1 MKGAGLDEQLDELG
15 FSLGS
20 VCEAII
26 TTLDP
31 EGSPSASPMGVIR
44 VGPETIEIKPF
55 KTSST
60 YNNLLA
66 HPRAC
71 INITGDPA
79 LYLVTAFKH
88 ETFKEFSKPVVNED
102 LRLEPS
108 DAHIF
113 VDVQESS
120 DISEIRSRFKCGVNS
135 IEVVKPMPR
144 VFSRG
149 RAEAIEAII
158 HATRIEVFSR
168 EGNREHVERLISR
181 FYACKEIVG
190 RVSSPGSTEARV
202 IQELERLIRTW
213 RERAWR

>member
-1 MKGAGLDEQLDELG
+1 MKGAELDEQLDELG

-31 EGSPSASPMGVIR
+31 KGSPSASPMGVIR
-44 VGPETIEIKPF
+44 IGPKTIEIMPF

-71 INITGDPA
+71 INITCDPA
-79 LYLVTAFKH
+79 LYLITAFKH
-88 ETFKEFSKPVVNED
+88 ETFEGFGKPVVYDD
-102 LRLEPS
+102 LRLKSS
-108 DAHIF
+108 DAHVF

-120 DISEIRSRFKCGVNS
+120 DVSEIRSSFKCGVDS
-135 IEVVKPMPR
+135 IEVVKPTPR

-149 RAEAIEAII
+149 RAETIEAII

-168 EGNREHVERLISR
+168 EGKCEQVERLISR
-181 FYACKEIVG
+181 FYACKHIVG
-190 RVSSPGSTEARV
+190 RVSSLGSTEARV
-202 IQELERLIRTW
+202 IQELERLIGSW
-213 RERAWR
+213 RKRSWR